1 MLGIWEETGRSEGF
15 GMKYLVM
22 FLLICLG
29 VFLKDEF
36 TSPEAIYCLGF
47 AVGAVTIA
55 VYFLS

>member
-1 MLGIWEETGRSEGF
+1 
-15 GMKYLVM
+15 MKYLVM